1 MKTKKSWFRSRLR
14 SSKAPK
20 SITPMATVHAPP
32 ALQAMIEEDG
42 PDESSIPPE
51 TDPHIILSDR
61 HAPSTSQQAGEFTF
75 LGSDTEPSP
84 SSSTGFLSP
93 TSTESFEIGT
103 ARSFLMPM
111 RSKPAPPSS
120 NHGGYPGYS
129 HGAPLS
135 VIGEEDATPKSKRA
149 RSRTPSPTSSSP
161 TVAPHSP
168 SWWSRKPEKRLSEL
182 SSSSSVSNGS
192 DTQWDGFDTRAGM
205 SDRLRADLAA
215 AGDDTL
221 ALDGFGSRRDSTATI
236 GEDENTSQ
244 ALSTRA
250 EQILASAKLRLTV
263 GFLLRHF
270 VLYLIGF

>member
-1 MKTKKSWFRSRLR
+1 MKTRKSWFRSRLR
-14 SSKAPK
+14 SSKTPK

-42 PDESSIPPE
+42 LDNSSKLPP
-51 TDPHIILSDR
+51 TDPHMILSNRDI
-61 HAPSTSQQAGEFTF
+61 PSTSHQAGEFTF

-84 SSSTGFLSP
+84 SSSVDFLSP

-135 VIGEEDATPKSKRA
+135 VIGEEDSTPKSKRA
-149 RSRTPSPTSSSP
+149 RSRTPSPSSSP

-168 SWWSRKPEKRLSEL
+168 GWWNRKPEKRLSEL
-182 SSSSSVSNGS
+182 SSSSSISNSS
-192 DTQWDGFDTRAGM
+192 DTQWEGFDTRAGM

-221 ALDGFGSRRDSTATI
+221 ALDGFGSRRDSTTTI

-263 GFLLRHF
+263 GLLVRRF
-270 VLYLIGF
+270 VRCLICY